1 MKKQAQLIFAHFGE
15 EKQRKKAKEERL
27 ELEIALNKL
36 ALYDIREEQGM
47 SHTYLREELIND
59 CNEEFGDNVLM
70 RMQLENLEFEESFEM
85 MTISYSK
92 TRVYHCYGIDK
103 FYFSKE
109 EVRKWVERKIER
121 TMGKYGIGKDCDKNL
136 EIFKDIINGVYDE
149 IIQAD
154 KKVLEALAYVN
165 KNFELKEGMKFK
177 LTSGD
182 ETYIYSKK
190 DINLPKGMIDWEE
203 TKKLNGVE

>member
-1 MKKQAQLIFAHFGE
+1 MKKQAQLIFTHFGE
-15 EKQRKKAKEERL
+15 EKQRLKAKEERL

-36 ALYDIREEQGM
+36 ALYDIIEEQGM
-47 SHTYLREELIND
+47 SHTYLREELITD
-59 CNEEFGDNVLM
+59 CNEEFADNVLM
-70 RMQLENLEFEESFEM
+70 RMQLENLEFEEAYDLLIEN
-85 MTISYSK
+85 YSK
-92 TRVYHCYGIDK
+92 WWITHAYGIDN
-103 FYFSKE
+103 FYFNKE
-109 EVRKWVERKIER
+109 EVRKWVEKKIER
-121 TMGKYGIGKDCDKNL
+121 TMKKYDIGKEYEQNL

-154 KKVLEALAYVN
+154 KKVLEALAYVD

-190 DINLPKGMIDWEE
+190 YINLPKGMIDWRE